1 MAYNSTVFEG
11 NGAFTPDL
19 AKIGSNIT
27 VDYDHYLAR
36 LDRLF
41 LTALGEFVVV
51 KGEPSDV
58 PKKGAKVDNAIE
70 VAEIFVPAYTPDVG
84 EIETQLV
91 QHRRYTMRDID
102 GIQPVSYTHL
112 TLPTKA

>member
-1 MAYNSTVFEG
+1 MSNISSLPMAYNSTAFEG
-11 NGAFTPDL
+11 NGSFNPDL

-51 KGEPSDV
+51 TGEPSDV
-58 PKKGAKVDNAIE
+58 PKKVQRLIM
-70 VAEIFVPAYTPDVG
+70 
-84 EIETQLV
+84 QLKLQKYLY
-91 QHRRYTMRDID
+91 QHLLQCRRNTNTI
-102 GIQPVSYTHL
+102 ST
-112 TLPTKA
+112 T